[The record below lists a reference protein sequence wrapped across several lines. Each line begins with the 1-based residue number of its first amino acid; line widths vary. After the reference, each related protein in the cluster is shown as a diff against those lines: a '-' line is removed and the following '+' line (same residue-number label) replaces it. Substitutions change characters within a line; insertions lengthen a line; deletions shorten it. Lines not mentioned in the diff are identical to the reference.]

1 MRVIDY
7 LCFKY
12 EVTKPTTMLGVEQK
26 VFGIPKLTTGWLEKY
41 GHIEITPNMAKR
53 LKFELN
59 RVIEKRTK
67 RSVLDGARRGLEAL
81 DKAWLEIKRK
91 PNAED
96 AAFLQSKAW
105 KRLRL
110 QALKLHG
117 SKCQAC
123 GATPANGAVLNV
135 DHIKPRLLF
144 PSLALSI
151 DNLQV
156 LCSDCNEGK
165 GNWDMTD
172 FRFSRP
178 ERVE

>member
-1 MRVIDY
+1 MRIIDY
-7 LCFKY
+7 LSAKY
-12 EVTKPTTMLGVEQK
+12 EVAKPSIMLGVEQK
-26 VFGIPKLTTGWLEKY
+26 IFGIPKLHAGWLDRY
-41 GHIEITPNMAKR
+41 GQTEITPNMAKR
-53 LKFELN
+53 LRFELN
-59 RVIEKRTK
+59 RIIERRTK
-67 RSVLDGARRGLEAL
+67 RSVVEGAYRALAAL
-81 DKAWLEIKRK
+81 DKAWIEIKRI

-96 AAFLQSKAW
+96 PAFLQSKAW

-110 QALKLHG
+110 QAIKLHG

-123 GATPANGAVLNV
+123 GATPASGAVLNV

-144 PSLALSI
+144 PALALRI

-156 LCSDCNEGK
+156 LCSECNEGK

-172 FRFSRP
+172 FRSTRP